1 MNSTSPTS
9 NEIRRRKRLEKQ
21 ANMEDKIRDI
31 KRKQKEIEESAMTS
45 KKRRSILFTLAAGVT
60 FAAFCY
66 YIYSKF

>member
-1 MNSTSPTS
+1 M
-9 NEIRRRKRLEKQ
+9 EKQ

-60 FAAFCY
+60 IAAFCY